1 MNHKPS
7 LLALRLGFEQPQY
20 EVLEENRVVNNLIY
34 ITKNGMESE
43 QTLRF
48 LVENSQGSAVRGMFL
63 QCSIPTHPSIIYVII
78 IMTENVFKTTS
89 VSDKSC
95 CHKRL

>member
-20 EVLEENRVVNNLIY
+20 EVLEENRVVNDLIY

-63 QCSIPTHPSIIYVII
+63 QCSIYQHTQVLF
-78 IMTENVFKTTS
+78 M
-89 VSDKSC
+89 
-95 CHKRL
+95 